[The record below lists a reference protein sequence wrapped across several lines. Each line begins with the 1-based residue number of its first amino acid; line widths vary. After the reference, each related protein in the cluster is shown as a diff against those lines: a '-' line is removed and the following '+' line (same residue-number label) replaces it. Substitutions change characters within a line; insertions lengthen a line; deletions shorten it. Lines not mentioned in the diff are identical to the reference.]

1 MGWSPRFEV
10 HANRATKRVI
20 IVASIFTRIIK
31 GELPAYK
38 ILEDEY
44 TISILALDQVN
55 LGHTLVIPKL
65 EVDSFMDLQEPHYSA
80 VFKNAQIISKAIKQ
94 ATQCPRVGTIIAGFE
109 VPHFHYHLIP
119 AWSIP
124 DLSFTRAQK
133 RTTEEMTTIQ
143 QKIIS
148 FL

>member
-1 MGWSPRFEV
+1 MG
-10 HANRATKRVI
+10 
-20 IVASIFTRIIK
+20 SIFTKIIN

-38 ILEDEY
+38 IHEDDF
-44 TISILALDQVN
+44 TIAILALDQVN
-55 LGHTLVIPKL
+55 LGHTLVIPKI
-65 EVDSFMDLQEPHYSA
+65 EVDSFMDLPEPHYSA
-80 VFKNAQIISKAIKQ
+80 VFKSAQKIAKAIKQ

-124 DLSFTRAQK
+124 ELSFSRAK
-133 RTTEEMTTIQ
+133 RMSPEEMTSIQ